1 MSEST
6 LASRFSTEHSNR
18 ESILTAARICAA
30 LTKPWVLPP
39 QNQNPNE
46 KLPENFQ
53 SEGSRGITNL
63 EGKML
68 LALYPPGRP
77 YFELALPENIR
88 YAPEVSDE
96 FKQDL
101 EQQLF
106 IRGLLLMSLLES
118 ANLKSGGNARVMG
131 FRTAQRAAISQIL
144 ITGETLQQFTD
155 DYRLKVFRRDRYV
168 TKRDSCGDVLYHII
182 EEEVDVKSLTPDQF
196 EKSKLDA
203 AIKEKDVADRMQK
216 IYTCPEW
223 NPQTKKW
230 VIRQEVNGHEIG
242 KPSEEEITPFF
253 STPFELIPG
262 EDYGR
267 GFIEQNRGDLRSL
280 NSCSEKLLEFAATA
294 SKHLWVKDY
303 GSQVRDTDLAK
314 SSGGVFRGRVS
325 GGVVQDLAL
334 LKADKLSDFRVVYDT
349 AERLRKSLGAAMLIA
364 SEVAPKGER
373 VTAYAWSQVVQELE
387 GALGGV
393 YAPISDQMQL
403 PLLRRLNYQAEKDL
417 LTPKLNPKAYQLRAL
432 TGLAALA
439 RASRG
444 QDMLTFAQVAQ
455 SLGDQALAKLDV
467 GVLMD
472 NFARFQNLD
481 EPGLVKTEKQRRE
494 EQAAAEQAAAR
505 QLATA
510 KAIDVAGT
518 IGVNAATQAISG
530 AAA

>member
-1 MSEST
+1 MATET
-6 LASRFSTEHSNR
+6 LAARFSRDHSARTN
-18 ESILTAARICAA
+18 ILNAARICAA
-30 LTKPWVLPP
+30 LTKPWVCPP
-39 QNQNPNE
+39 ENQSADA

-96 FKQDL
+96 FKQEL

-106 IRGLLLMSLLES
+106 VRGLLLMSLLES

-131 FRTAQRAAISQIL
+131 FRTAQRAALSQIL

-155 DYRLKVFRRDRYV
+155 DYRLKVFRRDHYV
-168 TKRDSCGDVLYHII
+168 TKRDSCGDVLYHGIKEQI
-182 EEEVDVKSLTPDQF
+182 DPCAMKPEQF
-196 EKSKLDA
+196 EKSGLAKE
-203 AIKEKDVADRMQK
+203 IKDKPVIERMQD
-216 IYTCPEW
+216 IYTFPEW
-223 NPQTKKW
+223 QPQTKVW
-230 VIRQEVNGHEIG
+230 VIRQEVNGRAIAE
-242 KPSEEEITPFF
+242 SQEECTPFF

-267 GFIEQNRGDLRSL
+267 GFVEQNRGDLRSL
-280 NSCSEKLLEFAATA
+280 DSLSKKLLEFAATA

-303 GSQVRDTDLAK
+303 GSQVRDIDLAK
-314 SSGGVFRGRVS
+314 DSGSIFRARVS
-325 GGVVQDLAL
+325 GGQVQDLAML
-334 LKADKLSDFRVVYDT
+334 RAEKLSDFRVVYDT
-349 AERLRKSLGAAMLIA
+349 AERLRKSLGAAMLLA

-373 VTAYAWSQVVQELE
+373 VTAYAWSKVVEELE
-387 GALGGV
+387 GAVGGF
-393 YAPISDQMQL
+393 YAPVADQMQL
-403 PLLRRLNYQAEKDL
+403 PLLRRLNYQAERDL

-455 SLGDQALAKLDV
+455 TMGDKALAKLDV

-481 EPGLVKTEKQRRE
+481 EPGLVKTEARLRE

-518 IGVNAATQAISG
+518 IGVNAATQAING

>member
-1 MSEST
+1 MPTST
-6 LASRFSTEHSNR
+6 LASRFSTENSNR
-18 ESILTAARICAA
+18 ESIMTAARICAA

-46 KLPENFQ
+46 RLPENFQ
-53 SEGSRGITNL
+53 SEGSRGVTNL

-96 FKQDL
+96 FKQQL

-106 IRGLLLMSLLES
+106 VRGLLLMSLLES

-131 FRTAQRAAISQIL
+131 FRTAQRAALSQIL

-168 TKRDSCGDVLYHII
+168 TKRDSCGDVLYHVI
-182 EEEVDVKSLTPDQF
+182 EEEIDPLTLTPKQF
-196 EKSKLDA
+196 EKSKLDP
-203 AIKEKDVADRMQK
+203 AIKDKEVSERMQK

-223 NPQTKKW
+223 QPQTKVWK
-230 VIRQEVNGHEIG
+230 ICQEVNGQEINE
-242 KPSEEEITPFF
+242 SQEECTPYF

-267 GFIEQNRGDLRSL
+267 GFVEQNRGDLRSL

-294 SKHLWVKDY
+294 AKHLWVKDY
-303 GSQVRDTDLAK
+303 GCQTRDTDLAK
-314 SSGGVFRGRVS
+314 PSGSVFRARVS
-325 GGVVQDLAL
+325 GGQVQDIAL
-334 LKADKLSDFRVVYDT
+334 LRADKLSDFRVVYDT

-373 VTAYAWSQVVQELE
+373 VTAYAWSKVVEELE

-393 YAPISDQMQL
+393 YAPIADQMQL
-403 PLLRRLNYQAEKDL
+403 PLLRRLNYQAERDR

-455 SLGDQALAKLDV
+455 TMGDVALAKLDV

-481 EPGLVKTEKQRRE
+481 EPGLVKSEAQRRE